1 MAEAERDKA
10 PSGLASRLANF
21 TKVLIIQMCIA
32 IASVSVAW
40 KAEPFMPNTLES
52 GFDFRMSIAF
62 LCVIYLTSLVL
73 LFVRMAK
80 GFKVDRERLSK
91 KELIDMYSF
100 MPILAMVMSIISI
113 MTVPFERAIPFW
125 LILSAETGSALP
137 ILIWFLF
144 FSSFVF
150 IVRRKAKTKD
160 SASVG
165 EATTEQAE
173 AESPRLR
180 DLPAAVWTNR
190 RVCALFL
197 ILFAVEV
204 YAAAVLPAARDTCE
218 TISCQS
224 SAARKLSPA
233 VEMRLWAEKWA
244 ISLGLDPDVVQ
255 RWLGAPRSA
264 ARGQKGGDD
273 AELEAIRQEIERRS
287 RLTPAER
294 DREEAQRKARKACV
308 GQGTDDETCSR
319 RFPIIDA
326 SSLMPP
332 AGKP

>member
-1 MAEAERDKA
+1 MF
-10 PSGLASRLANF
+10 L
-21 TKVLIIQMCIA
+21 QMI
-32 IASVSVAW
+32 
-40 KAEPFMPNTLES
+40 KT
-52 GFDFRMSIAF
+52 
-62 LCVIYLTSLVL
+62 
-73 LFVRMAK
+73 
-80 GFKVDRERLSK
+80 FKSDRQRLSN
-91 KELIDMYSF
+91 KELIDLYSF
-100 MPILAMVMSIISI
+100 TPILALVTSIFSII
-113 MTVPFERAIPFW
+113 TVPFERAIPFW

-137 ILIWFLF
+137 ILAWFLF

-150 IVRRKAKTKD
+150 IVRRKAKTKNSGK

-180 DLPAAVWTNR
+180 DLPAAVWANR
-190 RVCALFL
+190 RACALFL

-204 YAAAVLPAARDTCE
+204 YAAAVLPATRDTCE

-233 VEMRLWAEKWA
+233 VAMRLWAEKLA

-264 ARGQKGGDD
+264 AKGQKGGDD
-273 AELEAIRQEIERRS
+273 ADAKLEAIRQEIERRS

-294 DREEAQRKARKACV
+294 DREEAQRKARNACV
-308 GQGTDDETCSR
+308 EQGTDDETCSR
-319 RFPIIDA
+319 RFPIIAA

-332 AGKP
+332 AVKP